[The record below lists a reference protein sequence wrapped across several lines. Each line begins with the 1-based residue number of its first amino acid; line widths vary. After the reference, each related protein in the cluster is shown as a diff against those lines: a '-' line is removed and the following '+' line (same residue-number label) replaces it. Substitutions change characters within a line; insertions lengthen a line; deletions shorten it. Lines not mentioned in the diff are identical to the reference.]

1 MKIRN
6 VVIVLMALATQSVSA
21 AQIITISKFQYGKQ
35 WAFTKEEVQ
44 LLCRPDGALLAL
56 NMSTLMQ
63 YPLNER
69 ANQAMKTGQIK
80 AVPVD
85 TILLDDPSRPG
96 QKMSIEPFVAR
107 ASQLCDTPKQPQ

>member
-1 MKIRN
+1 MKLRN
-6 VVIVLMALATQSVSA
+6 VAIVLLALAAQSVNA

-56 NMSTLMQ
+56 NMSTLVQ

-69 ANQAMKTGQIK
+69 ANQAMKAGQIN
-80 AVPVD
+80 AVPIE
-85 TILLDDPSRPG
+85 TILLDDPARAG
-96 QKMSIEPFVAR
+96 QKMSIAPFVTR
-107 ASQLCDTPKQPQ
+107 ASQLCDASK